1 MLVDR
6 EVAATVAV
14 KDLARARAFY
24 EKTLGLEPVATEGDE
39 AVTYRAG
46 ATRLL
51 VYRSEFAGTNRATAA
66 TWFVGDDVDTVVRTL
81 RDRGVAFERYDMP
94 EAKHDGDVHVFGDL
108 RTAWFKDPDG
118 NILAVMNGRLLG
130 AGVGS
135 H

>member
-1 MLVDR
+1 MLGSKDAV
-6 EVAATVAV
+6 ATVAV
-14 KDLARARAFY
+14 RKLDAARKFY
-24 EKTLGLEPVATEGDE
+24 EGKLGLAATGDQEPGT
-39 AVTYRAG
+39 VTYRTG
-46 ATRLL
+46 RTSLF
-51 VYRSEFAGTNRATAA
+51 VYESQFAGTNRATAA
-66 TWFVGDDVDTVVRTL
+66 TWFVGDGVDTVVRTL